1 MAPAPLNPAASPV
14 RGPAVT
20 MPARA
25 TSGATTPGIAALGV
39 AGCATVAGADRA
51 APALAVAGP
60 NGR

>member
-1 MAPAPLNPAASPV
+1 VVKAAVTAAVPAVAPAPLNPAASPV

-39 AGCATVAGADRA
+39 AG
-51 APALAVAGP
+51 
-60 NGR
+60 